1 MRPLSVA
8 GYSPRLVNI
17 GTIHAAAFSS
27 SHPRIIATGFGPPK
41 LAGLDPAEA
50 LGPVERGLLFLEEAA
65 PRLRLRYGRRGLA
78 RRGGAEGVVAGRAA
92 AEAREVEGHFCFCGG
107 SSFGSATQCL
117 VWWLWLLPRPRYRL
131 AGSARHEGDW

>member
-1 MRPLSVA
+1 MRPFGIA
-8 GYSPRLVNI
+8 RYSPRFVNI

-50 LGPVERGLLFLEEAA
+50 LGPVERGLLFLEEA
-65 PRLRLRYGRRGLA
+65 PSRLRLWDGRRGLA

-92 AEAREVEGHFCFCGG
+92 AEGREVEGHFLLLV
-107 SSFGSATQCL
+107 AQCL